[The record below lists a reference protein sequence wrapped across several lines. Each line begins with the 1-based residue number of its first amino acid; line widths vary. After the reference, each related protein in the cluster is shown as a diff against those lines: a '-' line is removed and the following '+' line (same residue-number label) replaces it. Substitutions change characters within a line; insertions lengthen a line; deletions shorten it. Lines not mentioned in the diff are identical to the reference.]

1 MLMDC
6 QTRYGTVRGKMT
18 DDGLVARYLGIPFG
32 WIPGR
37 WKRAQEPEPYSGV
50 YDALHF
56 GRIPFQGL
64 HLEEMPH
71 DRESPVPEDAME
83 SETCLFLNIWAP
95 VGASHSAVMVFVPG
109 GGFIN
114 GATCQP
120 VYDGE
125 ALARQGVVLVT
136 VCHRLGALGFLSHP
150 LLEDE
155 NGQSGNYALYDL
167 LRALDWVHETIS
179 AFGGDPENV
188 TLFGQSSGEVAVQ
201 VLLAAPQARGKFKR
215 AILQSGRCLESGDLM
230 DTRESALWKGENF
243 MKVMRA
249 STLQEMLAL
258 KPNDMAVEL
267 YRLRKATFGPGGGP
281 NSVRTVSEQKNPGRL
296 LYHVDGEAMPALL
309 EEAALDGLIADVDM
323 MVGSCSEEGGGQTGA
338 IRSHSAVC
346 WCENQ
351 CRLGRKPAYLYL
363 FARKLADD
371 PRGAF
376 HGAEL
381 PYLFGNLQKMNRSY
395 TQQDT
400 ELSAVMMRY
409 WVNFA
414 RTGNPNGADLP
425 EWQPFERGNRRRI
438 RLDARCK
445 AEDVPAT
452 PPVVPV

>member
-6 QTRYGTVRGKMT
+6 QTRYGTVRGRIS
-18 DDGLVARYLGIPFG
+18 DDGVVACYLGIPFG
-32 WIPGR
+32 NIPGR
-37 WKRAQEPEPYSGV
+37 WKRPQEPEPFSGV
-50 YDALHF
+50 FDALHF
-56 GRIPFQGL
+56 GKVPFQGL
-64 HLEEMPH
+64 HLKEMPH
-71 DRESPVPEDAME
+71 DRESPVPGDAQE
-83 SETCLFLNIWAP
+83 SERCLFLNIWAP
-95 VGASHSAVMVFVPG
+95 VNAVCSAVMVFVPG

-125 ALARQGVVLVT
+125 ALARLGIVLVT

-150 LLEDE
+150 LLADE

-167 LRALDWVHETIS
+167 LRALDWIHENIG
-179 AFGGDPENV
+179 AFGGDPKNV

-230 DTRESALWKGENF
+230 DTRESALWKGTNF
-243 MKVMRA
+243 MQVMQA
-249 STLQEMLAL
+249 ATLEEMMALA
-258 KPNDMAVEL
+258 PNDMAIEL
-267 YRLRKATFGPGGGP
+267 YRLRKATFGPSGNP
-281 NSVRTVSEQKNPGRL
+281 NSTRTVSEQKNPGRL

-323 MVGSCSEEGGGQTGA
+323 MVGSCSEEGGGLTGE
-338 IRSHSAVC
+338 IRSHSANC

-351 CRLGRKPAYLYL
+351 CSLGRKPVYLYL
-363 FARKLADD
+363 FSRRLEDD

-381 PYLFGNLQKMNRSY
+381 PYLFGNLRKMHRSY
-395 TQQDT
+395 KQQD
-400 ELSAVMMRY
+400 EKLSEMMMRY

-414 RTGNPNGADLP
+414 RTGNPNGAGLP
-425 EWQPFERGNRRRI
+425 EWQPFEKRNKRRM
-438 RLDARCK
+438 RLDVRC
-445 AEDVPAT
+445 AMESVSEVHGANL
-452 PPVVPV
+452 V

>member
-201 VLLAAPQARGKFKR
+201 VLLAAGKRKIQTRNSAKWALPGEWGFDGHAGERPLERRKFHEGYAGFNAAGDAGAEAQRYGCR
-215 AILQSGRCLESGDLM
+215 ALPAAESDVWAGWWA
-230 DTRESALWKGENF
+230 EQCAHGIGAE
-243 MKVMRA
+243 
-249 STLQEMLAL
+249 
-258 KPNDMAVEL
+258 KP
-267 YRLRKATFGPGGGP
+267 RKAAVPCGWRSHAGASGGGGA
-281 NSVRTVSEQKNPGRL
+281 GRI
-296 LYHVDGEAMPALL
+296 D
-309 EEAALDGLIADVDM
+309 
-323 MVGSCSEEGGGQTGA
+323 C
-338 IRSHSAVC
+338 
-346 WCENQ
+346 
-351 CRLGRKPAYLYL
+351 
-363 FARKLADD
+363 
-371 PRGAF
+371 
-376 HGAEL
+376 
-381 PYLFGNLQKMNRSY
+381 
-395 TQQDT
+395 
-400 ELSAVMMRY
+400 
-409 WVNFA
+409 
-414 RTGNPNGADLP
+414 
-425 EWQPFERGNRRRI
+425 
-438 RLDARCK
+438 
-445 AEDVPAT
+445 
-452 PPVVPV
+452 